1 MSVIVPSYTYTYIKI
16 EFLKYIVM
24 DEDTLRELRDLSSI
38 EEFIE
43 FIKPFYPDLN
53 IRNYTIEEIEMELNR
68 IFVKIVGKIMS
79 FSPQNM
85 RTFLKDYLL
94 RFEIMNIKQIILGS
108 IMGWSKEEKSKNLN
122 FLVEE
127 YLENIDFIKGLLDK
141 PSLDDIRVYMQGTM
155 YNKAIREGLLY
166 FRNYNEIFVLEA
178 FLDQLYY
185 KKLKARKKSLSKKE
199 IKLIGLFIDIMIE
212 IYNLNTIYR
221 GILNNID
228 KILLSQFLIDNYLF
242 LDEEK
247 IKKLINQKDVNI
259 FFSMIEKYLSEFEG
273 TKDLY
278 HKLGVKKEHFHWSI
292 EGLYTNYLFTKFK
305 TVIDDIDYST
315 ILRIIEVLM
324 KKEKEIQF
332 DIIPNVVNIIHEKYN
347 KLI

>member
-1 MSVIVPSYTYTYIKI
+1 
-16 EFLKYIVM
+16 M

-185 KKLKARKKSLSKKE
+185 NKLKARKKSLSKKE

-242 LDEEK
+242 LDA
-247 IKKLINQKDVNI
+247 KKLQALLNQKDINSFFLI
-259 FFSMIEKYLSEFEG
+259 FEKFFSEFEEI
-273 TKDLY
+273 KYLN
-278 HKLGVKKEHFHWSI
+278 KKFGVKKEHFRWSI
-292 EGLYTNYLFTKFK
+292 EGLYINYFFTKYRAI
-305 TVIDDIDYST
+305 IDDIDHST
-315 ILRIIEVLM
+315 ILRIVEVLM

-332 DIIPNVVNIIHEKYN
+332 DIIPNVVNIIHDKYN
-347 KLI
+347 RLL